1 MDDADAVVV
10 GAGLSGLT
18 AARRLA
24 QAGRRVVVLEARG
37 RIGGRARRVEVGG
50 LPFDA
55 GCEALWETHLR
66 LLALAAELGVAVH
79 TGRPWPGH
87 GAPSPPLLRALEDE
101 IAGLAARID
110 PAHPD
115 ELESA
120 AALDARTLGGWLAEH
135 GADEETLALAE
146 TRYAVASSTVPIA
159 RMSLLAYAAK
169 VAAGATPDAPAL
181 RLAGGPTALAE
192 RLAGGLDVRL
202 ESEVAVLEHSRG
214 SVRVTLRDGSE
225 LRAGRAVLAAPLTLL
240 RLIRFTPPLE
250 AHWQTALAEAG
261 YGDAVKAGYA
271 FDELPERELPEL
283 TEAGVLY
290 RPDPA
295 VPLLALFAGAG
306 AARRA
311 SSFAFPEG
319 RPRAAAAVDWTA
331 DPFARGSYLIFGP
344 GQLTTWG
351 RRLAEPQGR
360 LHFAGAEAS
369 DLPSFMEGAVRAGE
383 RAADEVLAAG

>member
-66 LLALAAELGVAVH
+66 LLALAAELGIAVH
-79 TGRPWPGH
+79 AGRPWAGH
-87 GAPSPPLLRALEDE
+87 GAPSPPVLHALEDE

-115 ELESA
+115 ELEGA
-120 AALDARTLGGWLAEH
+120 ATLDARTLGGWLAEH

-202 ESEVAVLEHSRG
+202 GSVVAVLEHSRG

-225 LRAGRAVLAAPLTLL
+225 LRAGRAVLAVPLTLQ

-250 AHWQTALAEAG
+250 AHRQAALAEAG

-271 FDELPERELPEL
+271 FDELPDRELPEL
-283 TEAGVLY
+283 TAAGVLY

-344 GQLTTWG
+344 GQITSWG

-383 RAADEVLAAG
+383 RAANEVLAAE